1 MMGHCNLPIHPT
13 TIHFSQPAPCY
24 TSLII
29 VPTLKLLKWTLVNLL
44 AAVYKVSYVKVD
56 TVAIVQDQLEILTN
70 LTN

>member
-1 MMGHCNLPIHPT
+1 MISYYNLPIHPT
-13 TIHFSQPAPCY
+13 TIRLFQPAACCIG
-24 TSLII
+24 LII